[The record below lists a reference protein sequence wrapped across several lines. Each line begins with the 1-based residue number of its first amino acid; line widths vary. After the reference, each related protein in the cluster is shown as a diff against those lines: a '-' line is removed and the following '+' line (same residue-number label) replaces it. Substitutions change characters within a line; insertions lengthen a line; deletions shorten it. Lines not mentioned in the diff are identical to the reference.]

1 MSIKLETETKKPD
14 PRVVRTRQML
24 REALVANILEKG
36 YDATSIQDITDRG
49 GLRRATFYLHYR
61 DKDELMFSLI
71 RDMLEELL
79 QKIESEGPHG
89 FNAAGQ
95 GREDLLVLLHVQEH
109 ADLYRAVLR
118 GQGAV
123 EITRSVRDYLAGR
136 IREQCVLKYPET
148 DLSVPL
154 EVVANYLASVK
165 MQLMIWWLDNG
176 MPYPPQQM
184 AEMCARL
191 ALHGAG
197 PVLEP
202 YVTR

>member
-1 MSIKLETETKKPD
+1 MSIKLETEAKKPD
-14 PRVVRTRQML
+14 PRTIRTKQML

-36 YDATSIQDITDRG
+36 YDATSIQDITERA
-49 GLRRATFYLHYR
+49 GLRRATFYLHYK

-79 QKIESEGPHG
+79 QKIEAQKPHG
-89 FNAAGQ
+89 FNAAAQ
-95 GREDLLVLLHVQEH
+95 GREDLLVFLHVQQH
-109 ADLYRAVLR
+109 ADLYRAVLH

-136 IREQCVLKYPET
+136 IREHCELQYPDT
-148 DLSVPL
+148 IPSIPL

-165 MQLMIWWLDNG
+165 MQFVIWWLDNG
-176 MPYPPQQM
+176 MPYAPQQM
-184 AEMCARL
+184 AEMCSRL

-202 YVTR
+202 YAVP